1 MKSVKILLLSL
12 LLLSPLS
19 MYPIGLDY
27 QYPLYPYKRDLSQT
41 LTFKIMLRC
50 ALENDHHNLD
60 LGAVAKYLQQ
70 IDCIS
75 RGLPKVV
82 ILGGFQQ
89 GGHDHT
95 YPWWMPIDST
105 LYAPGGLKGK
115 DALLW
120 LMNEAKKYNTNCT
133 FHVNPFDAY
142 MDSPM
147 WDMYVKKDLLCRN
160 ADGSLVKGDV
170 WWNRQSY
177 FVNMVNEW
185 NAGVT
190 KQRIDAFIEQVP
202 LVKETG
208 VLYFDNETQYPPSL
222 YHYVTKED
230 QISAIKKAAEYLK
243 TEYGIQLIGE
253 YADTNLYGVCSLGV
267 TWDWWAS

>member
-1 MKSVKILLLSL
+1 M
-12 LLLSPLS
+12 
-19 MYPIGLDY
+19 
-27 QYPLYPYKRDLSQT
+27 DL
-41 LTFKIMLRC
+41 
-50 ALENDHHNLD
+50 H
-60 LGAVAKYLQQ
+60 G
-70 IDCIS
+70 
-75 RGLPKVV
+75 
-82 ILGGFQQ
+82 
-89 GGHDHT
+89 
-95 YPWWMPIDST
+95 
-105 LYAPGGLKGK
+105 
-115 DALLW
+115 
-120 LMNEAKKYNTNCT
+120 KYNL
-133 FHVNPFDAY
+133 Y
-142 MDSPM
+142 YISSPM

-230 QISAIKKAAEYLK
+230 QISAFRHNKSFFTYISH
-243 TEYGIQLIGE
+243 IGE
-253 YADTNLYGVCSLGV
+253 SI
-267 TWDWWAS
+267 

>member
-27 QYPLYPYKRDLSQT
+27 RYPLYPYKRDLSQT

-60 LGAVAKYLQQ
+60 LGAVAKYLRQ

-115 DALLW
+115 EALLW

-190 KQRIDAFIEQVP
+190 
-202 LVKETG
+202 
-208 VLYFDNETQYPPSL
+208 S
-222 YHYVTKED
+222 
-230 QISAIKKAAEYLK
+230 
-243 TEYGIQLIGE
+243 
-253 YADTNLYGVCSLGV
+253 
-267 TWDWWAS
+267 

>member
-115 DALLW
+115 
-120 LMNEAKKYNTNCT
+120 
-133 FHVNPFDAY
+133 
-142 MDSPM
+142 
-147 WDMYVKKDLLCRN
+147 
-160 ADGSLVKGDV
+160 
-170 WWNRQSY
+170 
-177 FVNMVNEW
+177 
-185 NAGVT
+185 
-190 KQRIDAFIEQVP
+190 
-202 LVKETG
+202 
-208 VLYFDNETQYPPSL
+208 
-222 YHYVTKED
+222 
-230 QISAIKKAAEYLK
+230 
-243 TEYGIQLIGE
+243 
-253 YADTNLYGVCSLGV
+253 
-267 TWDWWAS
+267 

>member
-1 MKSVKILLLSL
+1 
-12 LLLSPLS
+12 
-19 MYPIGLDY
+19 
-27 QYPLYPYKRDLSQT
+27 
-41 LTFKIMLRC
+41 MLRC

-115 DALLW
+115 EALLW

-208 VLYFDNETQYPPSL
+208 VLYFDNETQY
-222 YHYVTKED
+222 
-230 QISAIKKAAEYLK
+230 IS
-243 TEYGIQLIGE
+243 
-253 YADTNLYGVCSLGV
+253 
-267 TWDWWAS
+267 